1 MGDVKGHPGYRGAG
15 RPKGSHNG
23 IRIEIKELLIEHCPA
38 VAAELIRLAAK
49 AKSEQ
54 VRVMAAK
61 EIFDRVYGKPIQA
74 HSDADGKPL
83 IPEDSTQGLAM
94 LARKVALAFRLAA
107 TEKEPAQ
114 LLEIEGEAKEE

>member
-1 MGDVKGHPGYRGAG
+1 MGAPKGHAGYKGAG
-15 RPKGSHNG
+15 RPPGSHQFV
-23 IRIEIKELLIEHCPA
+23 RLEIKDLLIDHCPA
-38 VAAELIRLAAK
+38 VAAELIRLAAH

-83 IPEDSTQGLAM
+83 IPDDGQQGLAM

-107 TEKEPAQ
+107 MDKEQAEP
-114 LLEIEGEAKEE
+114 LEIEGEAKEE